1 MTGIFPTKA
10 RMQKRLATLGY
21 NEVESNSEARWLLV
35 LTIARGHAFR
45 YSSID
50 PMPDRISRVYQS
62 PAEAYQVQSTVATYF
77 HLHFLSSPAFAKAF
91 VERCRDVKNSK

>member
-21 NEVESNSEARWLLV
+21 AKIETTSEARWLPAGS
-35 LTIARGHAFR
+35 IGRGHEFR